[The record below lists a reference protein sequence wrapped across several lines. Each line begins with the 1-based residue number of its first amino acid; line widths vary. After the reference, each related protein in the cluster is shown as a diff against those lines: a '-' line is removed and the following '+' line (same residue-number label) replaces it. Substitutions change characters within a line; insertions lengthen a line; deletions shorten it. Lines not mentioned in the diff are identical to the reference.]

1 MRGWIAGLMLFAVA
15 LAPQAGW
22 AKAVPARSTLAR
34 AVEAYAARTGFS
46 GTVVVRRGGAVIY
59 QRAFGMADRAFAV
72 PAAADTRYW
81 IASITKQFTSTMVLQ
96 LAEEGKLSLKG
107 RVGDYLPDF
116 RGKPAGEVTMESL
129 LGHVSGLPQMD
140 TAKSYEEAVKGGLP
154 AYQLPHSSDD
164 MIRLYASGDP
174 VRPMGKAFDYNNAD
188 YLLLG
193 KLVEVAGGEPYE
205 AALRHRILARAGL
218 KDTGLLLQ
226 SRILPRLAHDYFRPA
241 PDQPWVNDLPV
252 YPENWWAAGGLYS
265 TAPDVARFGEALY
278 GGRLLKPESLKRMLT
293 PIIDDYGCGV
303 WVRTL
308 KAGGR
313 EHPTAERYGSIMGA
327 NAILFRILDDDLTIA
342 VLGNSNAADMGEFA
356 VVISRA
362 VLGPK

>member
-1 MRGWIAGLMLFAVA
+1 MRGQLAGLLLLIAV

-22 AKAVPARSTLAR
+22 AKAASPRAPLAQ
-34 AVEAYAARTGFS
+34 AVEAYAAKTGFS
-46 GTVVVRRGGAVIY
+46 GTVVVRRHGAVIY
-59 QRAFGMADRAFAV
+59 QRAFGLADRSFAI
-72 PAAADTRYW
+72 PATAETRYW

-96 LAEEGKLSLKG
+96 LAEEGKLSLTG
-107 RVGDYLPDF
+107 RVADYLPDF
-116 RGKPAGEVTMESL
+116 RDRKAGELTIESL

-140 TAKSYEEAVKGGLP
+140 TVKSYEEAVANGLP

-164 MIRLYASGDP
+164 MVRLYASGDP
-174 VRPMGKAFDYNNAD
+174 VRPMGKAFDYNNAE

-193 KLVEVAGGEPYE
+193 KLVEVVGGEPFE
-205 AALRHRILARAGL
+205 TALHHRILDRIGL
-218 KDTGLLLQ
+218 KDTGLLVQ

-241 PDQPWVNDLPV
+241 PDKPWVNDLPV
-252 YPENWWAAGGLYS
+252 YPENWGAAGGLYA

-278 GGRLLKPESLKRMLT
+278 GGRLLKPDSLKRMLT

-327 NAILFRILDDDLTIA
+327 NAILFRILDDDLTLA